1 MEDRC
6 EPTEILSDI
15 NLAKQQQAAGGGM
28 KGQHH
33 GNLFTSRTK
42 KFGKRLSFF
51 FSLFPLHEKE
61 ISQRQ
66 MLILFLI
73 HEIDL

>member
-28 KGQHH
+28 TGHH
-33 GNLFTSRTK
+33 GNLFTSSTK
-42 KFGKRLSFF
+42 KFRKRLSFF